1 MSTYNRLTTTLV
13 AASALVLSGAALA
26 SPGDCA
32 HKSDRMAAHGEK
44 GQAMSPGMG
53 QAKGQAMGHK
63 GQDGHKQ
70 GSGDRHE
77 RMAEMLQL
85 DEEQKEAFSELHE
98 SRQAGREGMHE
109 RMREMRR
116 EMLGASKPE
125 QMRLRAEQMESAAE
139 RMSERAEA
147 MEAFYETLDER
158 QQRMIDRM
166 ASHGKQKSHGRDR
179 GHDKHGSCHGR

>member
-13 AASALVLSGAALA
+13 AASALVLSGAAFA

-44 GQAMSPGMG
+44 GHAMSPGMG
-53 QAKGQAMGHK
+53 QEMGHK

-85 DEEQKEAFSELHE
+85 DEEQQEAFSELHE
-98 SRQAGREGMHE
+98 SRQADREGKHE
-109 RMREMRR
+109 RMRELRQD
-116 EMLGASKPE
+116 MLGATKPE
-125 QMRLRAEQMESAAE
+125 QMRLRAEQMQSAAE
-139 RMSERAEA
+139 RMSERAQA
-147 MEAFYETLDER
+147 MEGFYETLDER

-166 ASHGKQKSHGRDR
+166 ANHGKHKSHGKDR
-179 GHDKHGSCHGR
+179 GHHERGGCHGR